1 MPKVPRSTTGT
12 AIIGISVARR
22 FCRKSSRTKNTS
34 TIASI
39 SVSTTFSIDSSTK
52 GVVS

>member
-1 MPKVPRSTTGT
+1 MPSSTTGT
-12 AIIGISVARR
+12 AIIGMSVARK
-22 FCRKSSRTKNTS
+22 FCRKRTSTRKTS

-39 SVSTTFSIDSSTK
+39 SVSTTFWIDCSTK